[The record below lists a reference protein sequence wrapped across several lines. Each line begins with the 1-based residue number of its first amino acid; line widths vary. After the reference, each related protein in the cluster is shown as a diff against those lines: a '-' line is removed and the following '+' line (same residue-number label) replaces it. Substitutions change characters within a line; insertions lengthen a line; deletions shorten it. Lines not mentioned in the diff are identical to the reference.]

1 MDWRDGLAD
10 GLAALGMWY
19 VLDVPGGTTLWP
31 LEPAWT
37 SPGYQGS
44 GRPRKPRLRDGQRRS
59 MEQRSDELPSEAWR
73 EITVAQGSQGPRSYM
88 FSAQRVRATKRRKPG
103 DASPE
108 TQARR
113 RKPGDAS
120 PETQARRRKP
130 GEEVWAVYRRNL
142 DGSEPRYYL
151 SNAPGDTALETLAY
165 VGGSRWRIETE
176 FETEKGE
183 VGLDEYETRSWA
195 GWHHHITMCLLGG
208 AYLLGLQQDW
218 GGKDAPDHTT
228 AGLPGGA

>member
-1 MDWRDGLAD
+1 MPVAVWQGCRRRDGATAPELAEGTELALEMLARALERDHLRAEWVAGDDAFGMSPSFRDGLAD

-59 MEQRSDELPSEAWR
+59 MEQCSDELPSEAWR

-103 DASPE
+103 DASP
-108 TQARR
+108 ARR
-113 RKPGDAS
+113 SGLSTAGTWTAANPVTICPTL
-120 PETQARRRKP
+120 PETRLWRPWRT
-130 GEEVWAVYRRNL
+130 WAV
-142 DGSEPRYYL
+142 
-151 SNAPGDTALETLAY
+151 
-165 VGGSRWRIETE
+165 
-176 FETEKGE
+176 
-183 VGLDEYETRSWA
+183 
-195 GWHHHITMCLLGG
+195 
-208 AYLLGLQQDW
+208 
-218 GGKDAPDHTT
+218 
-228 AGLPGGA
+228 PGGV